1 MTDLEEEEVK
11 ENARTEYVTR
21 LRISEYDSKQDK
33 SSSDSNKT
41 GVSSEDEEDESESNL
56 QKTNLE
62 YTDEEQTDKF
72 RFHSSHARSAKKN
85 WAASTI
91 LSDDEDGH
99 HDNSWVMKDSEEEEV
114 KENVTSMEHL
124 TSLRKS
130 KYDNKQHKSN
140 SDPNETVFS
149 SEDKEDNDGVDEL
162 EINLQ
167 NTNLEH
173 IDEDHTDH
181 FRVHSSNTRS
191 ASDDED
197 SYDDNALICTLI
209 RQHSSCVLTNLKE
222 EVKEKENESRRYLTR
237 LRKSESDNKQD
248 KGSFDLSKPA
258 DSSDDEED
266 NNGVEESE
274 SNLYKTTLEYI
285 DEDDTDEF
293 RVRLSNA
300 RSAKRK
306 WVAESDDEDDNALI
320 CTLNTQQ
327 SSRVRTDSEE
337 EVKENVSR
345 RRLTRLRQSE
355 SEDDEDNDGV
365 DEPESEDAS
374 LDGFIKESSE
384 SVSNCDSKS
393 SDSTH
398 ESEDALNE
406 YKSTM
411 DKIRRKKDPNMKWD
425 LEGDMLSDFAKD
437 PRLCMSAV
445 CVLYRQQTADEK
457 ESKDTRYQNGR
468 GFSQVDAFRGCQLA
482 EFLTDGDS
490 NGDLNKTVEELEEYD
505 SEGIK
510 RCEKLAKKYS
520 NQLFKIYQNKEDP
533 YFQPQY

>member
-1 MTDLEEEEVK
+1 M
-11 ENARTEYVTR
+11 
-21 LRISEYDSKQDK
+21 
-33 SSSDSNKT
+33 
-41 GVSSEDEEDESESNL
+41 
-56 QKTNLE
+56 
-62 YTDEEQTDKF
+62 
-72 RFHSSHARSAKKN
+72 
-85 WAASTI
+85 
-91 LSDDEDGH
+91 
-99 HDNSWVMKDSEEEEV
+99 
-114 KENVTSMEHL
+114 
-124 TSLRKS
+124 
-130 KYDNKQHKSN
+130 
-140 SDPNETVFS
+140 
-149 SEDKEDNDGVDEL
+149 
-162 EINLQ
+162 
-167 NTNLEH
+167 
-173 IDEDHTDH
+173 
-181 FRVHSSNTRS
+181 
-191 ASDDED
+191 
-197 SYDDNALICTLI
+197 
-209 RQHSSCVLTNLKE
+209 
-222 EVKEKENESRRYLTR
+222 
-237 LRKSESDNKQD
+237 
-248 KGSFDLSKPA
+248 
-258 DSSDDEED
+258 
-266 NNGVEESE
+266 
-274 SNLYKTTLEYI
+274 
-285 DEDDTDEF
+285 
-293 RVRLSNA
+293 
-300 RSAKRK
+300 
-306 WVAESDDEDDNALI
+306 
-320 CTLNTQQ
+320 
-327 SSRVRTDSEE
+327 TDSEE

-345 RRLTRLRQSE
+345 RHLTRPRKSE
-355 SEDDEDNDGV
+355 SEDDEDIDGV

-533 YFQPQY
+533 YFRPQW

>member
-1 MTDLEEEEVK
+1 MGW
-11 ENARTEYVTR
+11 
-21 LRISEYDSKQDK
+21 
-33 SSSDSNKT
+33 SN
-41 GVSSEDEEDESESNL
+41 EDE
-56 QKTNLE
+56 
-62 YTDEEQTDKF
+62 
-72 RFHSSHARSAKKN
+72 
-85 WAASTI
+85 
-91 LSDDEDGH
+91 
-99 HDNSWVMKDSEEEEV
+99 
-114 KENVTSMEHL
+114 
-124 TSLRKS
+124 
-130 KYDNKQHKSN
+130 
-140 SDPNETVFS
+140 
-149 SEDKEDNDGVDEL
+149 EDNDGVDEL

-209 RQHSSCVLTNLKE
+209 RQHSSCVMTDLEE
-222 EVKEKENESRRYLTR
+222 EVKENESRRHLTR
-237 LRKSESDNKQD
+237 LRKSESVNKQD

-266 NNGVEESE
+266 NNGVKESE

-293 RVRLSNA
+293 RVHLSNA

-306 WVAESDDEDDNALI
+306 WVAESDDEDSYDDNALI
-320 CTLNTQQ
+320 CTLIRQQ
-327 SSRVRTDSEE
+327 SSCVMTDSEE
-337 EVKENVSR
+337 EVEENVSR
-345 RRLTRLRQSE
+345 RRLTRLRKSE
-355 SEDDEDNDGV
+355 SEDDEDIDGV
-365 DEPESEDAS
+365 DEPESEDES
-374 LDGFIKESSE
+374 LDGFITESSE
-384 SVSNCDSKS
+384 S
-393 SDSTH
+393 SDGTH
-398 ESEDALNE
+398 ESEDALNDFIE

-437 PRLCMSAV
+437 PGLCMRAV
-445 CVLYRQQTADEK
+445 CAVYRQQTTDEK

-468 GFSQVDAFRGCQLA
+468 GFSQADAFRGCQLA

-510 RCEKLAKKYS
+510 RCKELAKKYS

-533 YFQPQY
+533 YFRPQR